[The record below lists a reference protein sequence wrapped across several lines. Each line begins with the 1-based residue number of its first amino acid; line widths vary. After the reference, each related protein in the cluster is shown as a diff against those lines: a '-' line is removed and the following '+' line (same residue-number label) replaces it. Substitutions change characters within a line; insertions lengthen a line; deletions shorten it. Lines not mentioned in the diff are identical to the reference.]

1 MQEVLKWISEDGN
14 GLSAKAIAC
23 AALGQVPKRP
33 NYPHDGDD
41 FGRCYRLV
49 KNVPGA
55 QEGLERLGRDGG
67 PMWVALVA
75 RWPEIEAAY
84 LHDKS
89 LYESGKR
96 HSDGLYKCYDLMKSI
111 LHPIEDAERS
121 VIRMKNGTTIHL

>member
-23 AALGQVPKRP
+23 AALGQIPKRP

-55 QEGLERLGRDGG
+55 AAGLERLGREGG

-84 LHDKS
+84 LHDVALEGS
-89 LYESGKR
+89 YRENRGK
-96 HSDGLYKCYDLMKSI
+96 YKCYDLMKSI
-111 LHPIEDAERS
+111 LHPIEDADHS
-121 VIRMKNGTTIHL
+121 VIRMGGGTTLHL

>member
-41 FGRCYRLV
+41 FGRCYRLL

-55 QEGLERLGRDGG
+55 SEGLARLGRDGG

-75 RWPEIEAAY
+75 RWQEIEEAY
-84 LHDKS
+84 LHDKA

-111 LHPIEDAERS
+111 LRPIEDAERS
-121 VIRMKNGTTIHL
+121 VIRTKHGTIHL

>member
-1 MQEVLKWISEDGN
+1 MRDVLKWISEDGN

-55 QEGLERLGRDGG
+55 AEGLERLGRDGG

-84 LHDKS
+84 LHDKD
-89 LYESGKR
+89 LYER
-96 HSDGLYKCYDLMKSI
+96 EPRRRDGWKCYDLMKSI

-121 VIRMKNGTTIHL
+121 VIRMGGCATIHL

>member
-1 MQEVLKWISEDGN
+1 MQDVLKWISEDGN

-23 AALGQVPKRP
+23 AALGQVPARP

-55 QEGLERLGRDGG
+55 KEGLERLGREGG

-84 LHDKS
+84 LHDRALGDDYRANRDK
-89 LYESGKR
+89 
-96 HSDGLYKCYDLMKSI
+96 YKCYDLMKSI

-121 VIRMKNGTTIHL
+121 VIRTKHGTIHL